1 MYQPLLREN
10 RINNSIY
17 NSIYLKY
24 FTITLF
30 ITMTFITIFLIS
42 YILIMSHNNYQE
54 CITITKVYN
63 ITFDCN
69 EFSKKIYCY
78 DNLYKDPNN
87 YTNQTYIC
95 H

>member
-1 MYQPLLREN
+1 MYQPLLREKRN
-10 RINNSIY
+10 INNSK
-17 NSIYLKY
+17 YLKY
-24 FTITLF
+24 FAITL
-30 ITMTFITIFLIS
+30 IILCISIIIFLIP
-42 YILIMSHNNYQE
+42 YILIISHNNYQE